1 MTAVVVGYLP
11 TPEGRAALARGIAEA
26 ELRGTR
32 LVVVNAT
39 RGDALVDERFVRGD
53 ARDALAAELA
63 QAPVPTELRQPSDG
77 RDIAQQLESVALET
91 GADLI
96 VIGLR
101 RRTPVGKL
109 ILGSAAS
116 RILLSVSVPVL
127 AVKAGEEP
135 GRS

>member
-1 MTAVVVGYLP
+1 MTAVIVGYVP
-11 TPEGRAALARGIAEA
+11 GPEGRAALARGIAEA
-26 ELRGTR
+26 RLRATR

-39 RGDALVDERFVRGD
+39 RGDALVDNRFVQGD
-53 ARDALAAELA
+53 ARDELAAELV
-63 QAPVPTELRQPSDG
+63 QAPVPAELLQLDDG
-77 RDIAQQLESVALET
+77 RDIAEQLEAVALDT

-127 AVKAGEEP
+127 AVKAAE
-135 GRS
+135 